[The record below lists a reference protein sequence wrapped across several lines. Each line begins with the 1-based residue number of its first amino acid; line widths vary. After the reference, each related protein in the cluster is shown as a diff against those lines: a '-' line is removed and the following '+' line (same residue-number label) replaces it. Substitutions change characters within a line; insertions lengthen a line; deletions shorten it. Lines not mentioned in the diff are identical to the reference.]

1 MEIQEIPSGRITILE
16 IKGRIDS
23 SNAIDLSNRLRALYT
38 KPGVL
43 LLLDLQGLDYI
54 TSAGFRTLLIGRRH
68 AASSGGALAMCG
80 LPTAS
85 PVASASTDSTVRGI
99 FILLSLP
106 TIRSWRDSRPARWG
120 SARNSAARREHRSG

>member
-80 LPTAS
+80 LSKKVQDLFEMGGFMENFTIHPT
-85 PVASASTDSTVRGI
+85 REEGI
-99 FILLSLP
+99 
-106 TIRSWRDSRPARWG
+106 ARLG
-120 SARNSAARREHRSG
+120 

>member
-1 MEIQEIPSGRITILE
+1 MEVQEIPAGRITILA

-43 LLLDLQGLDYI
+43 LLLDFQGIDYI

-68 AASSGGALAMCG
+68 AASSGGALALCSLTEKVRDLFEMG
-80 LPTAS
+80 GFMENFSIYPT
-85 PVASASTDSTVRGI
+85 REEGI
-99 FILLSLP
+99 VQL
-106 TIRSWRDSRPARWG
+106 A
-120 SARNSAARREHRSG
+120 

>member
-80 LPTAS
+80 LSEKVQDLFEMGGFMENFTIHPT
-85 PVASASTDSTVRGI
+85 REEGI
-99 FILLSLP
+99 
-106 TIRSWRDSRPARWG
+106 ARLG
-120 SARNSAARREHRSG
+120 